1 MNQIEWLRDIIYIL
15 PIATLIWR
23 FALMSARVKQNEKDI
38 AEMKTLSQKQNE
50 AIIASLNKLQ
60 DTMSE
65 IRTDVSVL
73 KALRGKDEESKV

>member
-1 MNQIEWLRDIIYIL
+1 MENIEWLKDLLYIL
-15 PIATLIWR
+15 PVAGLIWK
-23 FALMSARVKQNEKDI
+23 AAIMSSKIKQNEKDI
-38 AEMKTLSQKQNE
+38 TEMKTLSQKQNE

-73 KALRGKDEESKV
+73 KALRGEEKENAK

>member
-1 MNQIEWLRDIIYIL
+1 MNQIEWLKDIIYIL

-73 KALRGKDEESKV
+73 KALRGEEKDNAK

>member
-1 MNQIEWLRDIIYIL
+1 MNQIEWIRDVIYIL

-38 AEMKTLSQKQNE
+38 EEMKTLSQKQNE
-50 AIIASLNKLQ
+50 AIIISLGKLQ

-73 KALRGKDEESKV
+73 KALRGRDEESKV

>member
-1 MNQIEWLRDIIYIL
+1 MNQIEWLKDIIYIL

-50 AIIASLNKLQ
+50 AIIASLDKMNTVMIEIQQ
-60 DTMSE
+60 D
-65 IRTDVSVL
+65 VAVL
-73 KALRGKDEESKV
+73 KALRGEEKDNAK

>member
-1 MNQIEWLRDIIYIL
+1 MNQIEWLKDIIYIL

>member
-50 AIIASLNKLQ
+50 AIIASLDKMNTVMIEIQQ
-60 DTMSE
+60 D
-65 IRTDVSVL
+65 VAVL
-73 KALRGKDEESKV
+73 KALRGEEKDNAK

>member
-1 MNQIEWLRDIIYIL
+1 MNQIEWLRDIIYVL

-50 AIIASLNKLQ
+50 AIIASLDKMNTVMIEIQQ
-60 DTMSE
+60 D
-65 IRTDVSVL
+65 VAVL
-73 KALRGKDEESKV
+73 KALRGEEKDNAK